1 MFSEIIVYNQ
11 EKDST
16 KNSSLLYEA
25 EIRYGIGKIEGEYP
39 DFHIKLN
46 GITRFALNQN
56 KNGDILSVI
65 YFLFE
70 DGTWGAEYVG
80 QKYVIGWIDFSE
92 KEVQEI
98 VEYILRGKIKYAFG
112 LAYEKI
118 ISRNPDRGEE
128 NDRPDNA

>member
-1 MFSEIIVYNQ
+1 MFHYFLHFLFTEINPSNDI
-11 EKDST
+11 
-16 KNSSLLYEA
+16 LLPN
-25 EIRYGIGKIEGEYP
+25 ILGSP
-39 DFHIKLN
+39 DFHVRLN

-65 YFLFE
+65 YFIFE

-80 QKYVIGWIDFSE
+80 QKYVIGWIDFTE

-98 VEYILRGKIKYAFG
+98 VEHILKGKIKYAFG